1 MTIEKRT
8 FSMIIMHLLLFILTY
23 SFYNIIKMNLIIN
36 YIPLLDINLNSL
48 LFIYVIINLNYFFIN
63 YNLHNN
69 IISYIY
75 KWNLR
80 GNVNA

>member
-1 MTIEKRT
+1 MVVMC
-8 FSMIIMHLLLFILTY
+8 FLLFILTH
-23 SFYNIIKMNLIIN
+23 SFYTIIKMNLIIN
-36 YIPLLDINLNSL
+36 YIPLLDIDLNSL
-48 LFIYVIINLNYFFIN
+48 LFIYVIINLNYLFIS

-75 KWNLR
+75 KWNIR

>member
-1 MTIEKRT
+1 MVVMC
-8 FSMIIMHLLLFILTY
+8 FLLFILTH
-23 SFYNIIKMNLIIN
+23 SFYTIIKMNLIIN
-36 YIPLLDINLNSL
+36 YIPLLDIDLNSL
-48 LFIYVIINLNYFFIN
+48 LFIYVIINLNYLFIN

-75 KWNLR
+75 KWNIR

>member
-1 MTIEKRT
+1 MVVMC
-8 FSMIIMHLLLFILTY
+8 FLLFILTH
-23 SFYNIIKMNLIIN
+23 SFYTIIKMNLIIN
-36 YIPLLDINLNSL
+36 YIPLLNINLNSL
-48 LFIYVIINLNYFFIN
+48 LFIYVIINLNYLFIN

-75 KWNLR
+75 KWNIR